1 MKKLLKKWIEPLYT
15 AWVGIIAHKLRS
27 FLTILGIVIGVGA
40 VIALMSIGKGVEA
53 QVISSIQGLGTNLI
67 FVQPGFVNAQGVR
80 SQSANNLTLEDSE
93 AIAIDIEHVQSTSV
107 ASMNFVQ
114 IVVGSNNTRS
124 RVNGITPSYQENL
137 NLKISVGDLISD
149 FDYRSANK
157 VAVIGPN
164 VADTLFPGMNPVGQK
179 IRVSNYM
186 FQVVGV
192 LEKKGTGMMSST
204 DDAVL
209 IPVTTMWRTISK
221 GKTTQGRSIV
231 DSIYVQVTD
240 QKYTSIVMDD
250 INNLLRSRHRIQQG
264 QDNDFTATSQE
275 DLVKTMTQAMQ
286 GITFLLGAIAAISL
300 LVGGIGVMNIMLV
313 SVMERTREI
322 GIRKALG
329 ALENEIVIQF
339 LIEASLLTLTGG
351 VLGILLGWGVS
362 RLVANLVSSLTTM
375 VTPDIVFLAFIISVG
390 IGLIFGIY
398 PAWRGSRLNPIE
410 ALRYE

>member
-15 AWVGIIAHKLRS
+15 AWIGIIAHKLRS

-67 FVQPGFVNAQGVR
+67 FVQPGFINAQGVR
-80 SQSANNLTLEDSE
+80 SQTANNLTLEDAE
-93 AIAIDIEHVQSTSV
+93 TIASDIEHVQSTSA

-114 IVVGSNNTRS
+114 AVVGSNNTRS
-124 RVNGITPSYQENL
+124 RVNGITPAYQDNL
-137 NLKISVGDLISD
+137 SMVISIGNPISD

-157 VAVIGPN
+157 VAIIGPN
-164 VADTLFPGMNPVGQK
+164 VADTLFPGVNPVGQK
-179 IRVSNYM
+179 MRLGNFM
-186 FQVVGV
+186 FQVIGV
-192 LEKKGTGMMSST
+192 LEKKGSSFSST
-204 DDAVL
+204 DDAIV
-209 IPVTTMWRTISK
+209 IPLTTMWQTISK
-221 GKTTQGRSIV
+221 GRTTQGRNIV
-231 DSIYVQVTD
+231 DSIYIQVTD
-240 QKYTSIVMDD
+240 QKYTAIVLDD
-250 INNLLRSRHRIQQG
+250 VTNLLRNRHRIPQG

-275 DLVKTMTQAMQ
+275 DMVKTLTQAMQ
-286 GITFLLGAIAAISL
+286 GMTFLLGAIAAISL

-339 LIEASLLTLTGG
+339 LIEASVLTLTGG

-362 RLVANLVSSLTTM
+362 RLVANLVSSLNTM